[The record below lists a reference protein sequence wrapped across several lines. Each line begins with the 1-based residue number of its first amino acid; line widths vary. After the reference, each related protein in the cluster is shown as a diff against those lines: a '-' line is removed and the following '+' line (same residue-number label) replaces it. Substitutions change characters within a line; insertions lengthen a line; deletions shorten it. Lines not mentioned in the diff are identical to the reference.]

1 MKTLFP
7 STKSFLQ
14 RIFCPVMAVILAT
27 VVSQPL
33 FAQNRNAG
41 EIRGTLLDQSGAAMP
56 GATVTLTNIQTGIT
70 STLSVGNDGLYDAP
84 SVEPGTYNVTFFKE
98 GFKKLVRS
106 GIVLHVETIT
116 LDAQLQIGSSLQEV
130 TVEASTPIVQT
141 ETSDRRLV
149 LTNEAVTELPI
160 VGGSWYALTG
170 QLAGV
175 NPGKG
180 GQDASGEGIGV
191 NGTTSYSSNWL
202 IDGGV
207 GTFPVSQN
215 PDFARPPL
223 DAIAEVN
230 FNTSNFAAEYGSG
243 VAVFNVITKSGS
255 NHWHGSAYEYVQN
268 DVLEAR
274 NFFAPNVTPLRW
286 NEFGGTFGGPIKRD
300 KLFFFFS
307 YQRNPT
313 NTFSP
318 TFYTFPTAPMRVG
331 DFSAAGLPTVYDP
344 ASVNG
349 QNQRTAFPGN
359 KVPVSQI
366 DPVAA
371 KIQAYLPMPSLPG
384 LANNY
389 YYASSNPVTWTTY
402 DGKLDYNLAGNN
414 RLTGSFLYVQQN
426 NFTPA
431 PTCPMDCNYNSQYE
445 YQGQITDVWT
455 LSPSL
460 VNEAR
465 ISTIRTLGTWYSPN
479 QGQGYPAKLGLNSA
493 AADAFPTITVDGTV
507 PTKIS
512 GGLSALIA
520 FTSYVTSDTV
530 TWVKGKHILKFG
542 GELDKWQDNEAW
554 DNKRSGSFDFDGI
567 FTRNPADPSS
577 SGLGYADFL
586 VGLPDTWSVNNSP
599 ETGMRDWNLQ
609 AFVQDDYKITPK
621 LTLNLGVRYQ
631 FQTGW
636 TEQHNRLANF
646 DPALTNPETG
656 TPGALWFAG
665 QNGSNAL
672 QNSVRGGRHTCA
684 VGNRNQKHDCRR
696 GCLLLLLGNWKRDSG
711 PPKGRR
717 LGDSRHRA
725 VSQGSTFGI
734 PRHARAL
741 APQPGLNEG
750 FCRGLARA
758 ANLQQAVAKLT
769 KKRVSITKQ
778 VRFEEPEPEA

>member
-1 MKTLFP
+1 LF
-7 STKSFLQ
+7 L
-14 RIFCPVMAVILAT
+14 
-27 VVSQPL
+27 
-33 FAQNRNAG
+33 
-41 EIRGTLLDQSGAAMP
+41 
-56 GATVTLTNIQTGIT
+56 
-70 STLSVGNDGLYDAP
+70 
-84 SVEPGTYNVTFFKE
+84 
-98 GFKKLVRS
+98 
-106 GIVLHVETIT
+106 
-116 LDAQLQIGSSLQEV
+116 
-130 TVEASTPIVQT
+130 
-141 ETSDRRLV
+141 
-149 LTNEAVTELPI
+149 
-160 VGGSWYALTG
+160 
-170 QLAGV
+170 
-175 NPGKG
+175 
-180 GQDASGEGIGV
+180 
-191 NGTTSYSSNWL
+191 
-202 IDGGV
+202 
-207 GTFPVSQN
+207 
-215 PDFARPPL
+215 
-223 DAIAEVN
+223 
-230 FNTSNFAAEYGSG
+230 
-243 VAVFNVITKSGS
+243 
-255 NHWHGSAYEYVQN
+255 
-268 DVLEAR
+268 
-274 NFFAPNVTPLRW
+274 
-286 NEFGGTFGGPIKRD
+286 
-300 KLFFFFS
+300 FFS

-609 AFVQDDYKITPK
+609 AFVRTIIK
-621 LTLNLGVRYQ
+621 LLRSSL
-631 FQTGW
+631 
-636 TEQHNRLANF
+636 
-646 DPALTNPETG
+646 
-656 TPGALWFAG
+656 
-665 QNGSNAL
+665 
-672 QNSVRGGRHTCA
+672 
-684 VGNRNQKHDCRR
+684 
-696 GCLLLLLGNWKRDSG
+696 
-711 PPKGRR
+711 
-717 LGDSRHRA
+717 
-725 VSQGSTFGI
+725 
-734 PRHARAL
+734 
-741 APQPGLNEG
+741 
-750 FCRGLARA
+750 
-758 ANLQQAVAKLT
+758 
-769 KKRVSITKQ
+769 
-778 VRFEEPEPEA
+778 